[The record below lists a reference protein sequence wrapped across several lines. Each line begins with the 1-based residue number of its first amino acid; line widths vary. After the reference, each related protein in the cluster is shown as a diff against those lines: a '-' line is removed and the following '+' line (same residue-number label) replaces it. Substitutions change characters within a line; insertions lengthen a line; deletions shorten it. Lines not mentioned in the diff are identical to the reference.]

1 MLICLKGCYNIKIR
15 DCDLLVKSIIVLYIG
30 IYALNRK
37 VNPFITITFILM
49 YFIAIFLIEIV
60 KKEYVKFIYMYQII
74 ISILVAVKY
83 IDMAALLITITI
95 YDLLIYQYNKK
106 YMAAILGVIPLLT
119 ISKVELIES
128 VFLAIMIY
136 IYLILSSTSNMKI
149 CSLEKKIED
158 QRKSIY
164 GLKEKLNGEKNYRS
178 QILYTVKLEERNR
191 ISGNLHDKIGH
202 TISGA
207 ILQLEAVKVILSKD
221 FAKGELYLDNVIENL
236 RNGMDEIRM
245 TLRNIKPVQEEL
257 SINQIKVVLDEKTK
271 NTNYKYSISFD
282 GELAEIGPSIWA
294 LFIDAVKEIS
304 TNSIKYA
311 EGDFIAVNISILKGF
326 IKMEIKDNGIGSHK
340 IIKGMGLSNL
350 EERVAESKGTVILDG
365 SNGFSVII
373 LIPINRRG

>member
-95 YDLLIYQYNKK
+95 YDLLINQYNKK

-119 ISKVELIES
+119 ISKAELIES

-207 ILQLEAVKVILSKD
+207 ILQLEAVKVIL
-221 FAKGELYLDNVIENL
+221 
-236 RNGMDEIRM
+236 
-245 TLRNIKPVQEEL
+245 
-257 SINQIKVVLDEKTK
+257 
-271 NTNYKYSISFD
+271 
-282 GELAEIGPSIWA
+282 
-294 LFIDAVKEIS
+294 
-304 TNSIKYA
+304 
-311 EGDFIAVNISILKGF
+311 
-326 IKMEIKDNGIGSHK
+326 MEIKDNGIGSQK